1 MFSMAQYPEAVASLL
16 EAYENSKLGKKRL
29 ADIITG
35 FIDPNAADTPPTP
48 PAPVVKAEDEDNDDA
63 AESDEE
69 EEAVDTGPDPLVTA
83 EQFAELQSLNDKA
96 WDSLLKI
103 GSSHLNTLTLRQA
116 VAAHIQ
122 TRKPSPKNTKK
133 TTNNSRATLQTWS
146 TPHHTNKRT

>member
-48 PAPVVKAEDEDNDDA
+48 PAPVVKAEDEDSDDA
-63 AESDEE
+63 EESDEE

-83 EQFAELQSLNDKA
+83 EKFAEMQALYDKA
-96 WDSLLKI
+96 D
-103 GSSHLNTLTLRQA
+103 RQR
-116 VAAHIQ
+116 
-122 TRKPSPKNTKK
+122 TRL
-133 TTNNSRATLQTWS
+133 NSR
-146 TPHHTNKRT
+146 H